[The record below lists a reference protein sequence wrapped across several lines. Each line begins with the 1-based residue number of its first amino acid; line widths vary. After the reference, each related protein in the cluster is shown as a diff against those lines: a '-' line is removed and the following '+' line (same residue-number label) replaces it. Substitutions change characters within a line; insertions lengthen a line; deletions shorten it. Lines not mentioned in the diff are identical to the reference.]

1 MYHECKLVHADL
13 SEYNILYHDSHL
25 YIIDVSQSV
34 EHDHP
39 HAFDFLRN
47 DVKNVEDYFGRRGV
61 ATLGL
66 RRCFE
71 FVTRETFESGGDAG
85 LSDPEVLKKW
95 LDTPPPDIISTGAG
109 GTGDVDGER
118 MIELDAQQED
128 SIFLKSYIPRTLNEV
143 YDPERDLEA
152 VKKGGKT
159 IYSDT
164 IGIVNPKPEATA
176 LRVKDEPIEGEKPR
190 VHFSTEVELEDES
203 QGTEE
208 SDEEEDEEDQDE
220 GEEESEPREKKLRGH
235 RHEDKEAKKV
245 MGGSIVTTPTQLTG
259 SPLGT
264 QESCEGG
271 TTREAQSQDAQVR
284 EEETDEGHHNQAMS
298 CTSLA
303 LSAFSPAAR
312 AFSHFHIMGDVYRSI
327 HPIDYDYTATP
338 TRARTFTASQD
349 QDGGNTQASVM
360 HPRLASDTTL
370 TYLYKVPR
378 LTLSG

>member
-47 DVKNVEDYFGRRGV
+47 DVKNVEEYFGRRGV

-71 FVTRETFESGGDAG
+71 FVTRETFDADPEAG
-85 LSDPEVLKKW
+85 LSDSEVLKKW
-95 LDTPPPDIISTGAG
+95 LETPPPDVTSAGAD

-118 MIELDAQQED
+118 SIEFDARQED

-164 IGIVNPKPEATA
+164 IGIVNPKPEATT
-176 LRVKDEPIEGEKPR
+176 LRINNEPVEGEKPK
-190 VHFSTEVELEDES
+190 VHFSTGVELKDEA
-203 QGTEE
+203 QGT
-208 SDEEEDEEDQDE
+208 EEEDEEGEGEDEDDQDE
-220 GEEESEPREKKLRGH
+220 GEEEGGPREKKLRGH
-235 RHEDKEAKKV
+235 RHEDKETKKV
-245 MGGSIVTTPTQLTG
+245 VRDQ
-259 SPLGT
+259 PLPP
-264 QESCEGG
+264 
-271 TTREAQSQDAQVR
+271 
-284 EEETDEGHHNQAMS
+284 
-298 CTSLA
+298 L
-303 LSAFSPAAR
+303 
-312 AFSHFHIMGDVYRSI
+312 RS
-327 HPIDYDYTATP
+327 
-338 TRARTFTASQD
+338 
-349 QDGGNTQASVM
+349 
-360 HPRLASDTTL
+360 
-370 TYLYKVPR
+370 
-378 LTLSG
+378 